1 MTDTATRMKN
11 LIGTATN
18 ITVLSPKNGGRFA
31 RLTIDFGAKGKTP
44 AKLSDKALARF
55 ESLGFGE
62 GSRVD
67 FFGADRTSTWVDQ
80 DGQTR
85 TAKVFEVK
93 WVDSPKT
100 AAEIRARKAAKAARM
115 ENTAPAAQAPATVD
129 ATVGEEILF

>member
-1 MTDTATRMKN
+1 MDTTTRMKN

-18 ITVLSPKNGGRFA
+18 ITVLTPKNGGRFA

-44 AKLSDKALARF
+44 AKLSDKALERF
-55 ESLGFGE
+55 EALGFGE

-100 AAEIRARKAAKAARM
+100 AAEIRALKAAKAARM
-115 ENTAPAAQAPATVD
+115 RSEEPAAQAPATVD
-129 ATVGEEILF
+129 ATADEEIPF